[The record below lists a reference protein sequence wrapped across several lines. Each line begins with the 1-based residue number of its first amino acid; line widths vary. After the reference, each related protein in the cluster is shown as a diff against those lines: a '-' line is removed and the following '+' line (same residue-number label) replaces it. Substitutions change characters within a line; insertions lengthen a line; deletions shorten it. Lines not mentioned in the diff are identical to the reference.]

1 MFWKLILVVLTLGGT
16 ACGLLVLRQQE
27 QDVLATQ
34 STLRRQI
41 SSLEKELRAKAF
53 HIGELTNLERLE
65 EYRART
71 EGSGELTWVPFPFAP
86 DFDRPGENRSVPSD
100 LVASEKREP
109 APSNLGS

>member
-41 SSLEKELRAKAF
+41 TSLENELRAKAF
-53 HIGELTNLERLE
+53 RIGELTNLERLDD
-65 EYRART
+65 YRIRT
-71 EGSGELTWVPFPFAP
+71 EQAGDLTWVPFPFAP
-86 DFDRPGENRSVPSD
+86 EFDRPLSVPTVPAD
-100 LVASEKREP
+100 LVAREQDDP